1 MKIVCGKKHHR
12 TTLGALLRSTE
23 AQKQVGAAA
32 LEPMIDFTKI
42 GVNPAK
48 HDYAN
53 ERGPVPLF
61 LFDDAL
67 YAYYLSR
74 RFGATAL
81 EAVGKL
87 HLSA

>member
-1 MKIVCGKKHHR
+1 M
-12 TTLGALLRSTE
+12 
-23 AQKQVGAAA
+23 
-32 LEPMIDFTKI
+32 
-42 GVNPAK
+42 NPAK
-48 HDYAN
+48 HDYTN

-87 HLSA
+87 HLAVDAAKQATEQQTYFRGAPLTVP